1 MRKFIK
7 TAGILLL
14 LGTLFRPSGILAED
28 TKISSEQ
35 LERLLNRLEQAE
47 KRIQELEET
56 KPVTPPP
63 TPQAEPQRETIP
75 LLPPRLERA
84 AGGLDDSEEMLINNY
99 TDDSGS
105 PAFETRLSTLEEDWK
120 KFSESEQEKKAKDA
134 NKATT
139 MKITGRIH
147 LDGWN
152 FSDST
157 PGIAAFNNPADPMD
171 PENNLEFRRLRLGF
185 AGDIKDNMLYKLEFD
200 FDDANDPTIK
210 DAYIGWNDL
219 PVFQTLLIGNQKR
232 PLGMDHL
239 NSSRFNWFLERPLVI
254 EAFNQDARRLGIAAY
269 GVSEE
274 ETWNWRYGIY
284 ELENIAN
291 DSGYAG
297 DAGQYSL
304 NARLAG
310 TPWYDETSG
319 GRGYL
324 HLGIADMWAKPDG
337 DPSATASNN
346 NEARFRTRPEA
357 RSGSVRWLDTGAIA
371 GADWFNTL
379 GLEAMLT
386 VGSFSVVSEYQVTYV
401 GRGATGPDLTF
412 EGAYVE
418 AGYFLTGEY
427 QPINRRTGTIER
439 VKPLEN
445 FFWVNTCDGETG
457 GGWGAWQVIARYSYL
472 DLSDGDITGG
482 DERNFTAGMVWWWNS
497 HARMQFNYIHA
508 QIDDRGPI
516 DGYTDGRSDI
526 FGVRFSVDF

>member
-1 MRKFIK
+1 MRTFMK
-7 TAGILLL
+7 TAGFLFL
-14 LGTLFRPSGILAED
+14 LGTLFQSPRLFAED
-28 TKISSEQ
+28 TTISSDQ
-35 LERLLNRLEQAE
+35 LERLLNRLEAAE

-56 KPVTPPP
+56 EQSKKVQTPPP
-63 TPQAEPQRETIP
+63 APAPKTTPPPQ
-75 LLPPRLERA
+75 LENVG
-84 AGGLDDSEEMLINNY
+84 GGLDDSEQLLINEFNRVSE
-99 TDDSGS
+99 DSVLES
-105 PAFETRLSTLEEDWK
+105 RLSTLEEDWK
-120 KFSESEQEKKAKDA
+120 KFAESEQAKKAKEA
-134 NKATT
+134 SKETT

-152 FSDST
+152 FTNST

-171 PENNLEFRRLRLGF
+171 PANNLEFRRLRLGF

-200 FDDANDPTIK
+200 LDDANDPTIK

-239 NSSRFNWFLERPLVI
+239 NSSRFNTFLERPLVI

-269 GVSEE
+269 GVSED

-297 DAGQYSL
+297 DAGQYSI
-304 NARLAG
+304 NGRLAG

-337 DPSATASNN
+337 DVSSPGANS

-357 RSGSVRWLDTGAIA
+357 RTGSVRWLDTGRIA
-371 GADWFNTL
+371 GANWFNTL
-379 GLEAMLT
+379 GLEAMLNI
-386 VGSFSVVSEYQVTYV
+386 GSFSVVSEYQVTYL

-412 EGAYVE
+412 EGAYVQ
-418 AGYFLTGEY
+418 AAYFLTGEY
-427 QPINRRTGTIER
+427 QPINRRTGTIAR

-445 FFWVNTCDGETG
+445 FFLVNTCDGETAS
-457 GGWGAWQVIARYSYL
+457 GWGAWQVAARYSYL
-472 DLSDGDITGG
+472 DLSDDNITGG
-482 DERNFTAGMVWWWNS
+482 DERNFTFGLVWWWNS

-516 DGYTDGRSDI
+516 DGYTGGRSDI

>member
-1 MRKFIK
+1 MRTFIK
-7 TAGILLL
+7 TAGFLLL
-14 LGTLFRPSGILAED
+14 LGTLFRTTSVFAED
-28 TKISSEQ
+28 ARIDSAQ
-35 LERLLNRLEQAE
+35 LERLLDRLEAAE
-47 KRIQELEET
+47 QRIQELEQKKEEP
-56 KPVTPPP
+56 KQQTPPP
-63 TPQAEPQRETIP
+63 APTSRMAPPPQ
-75 LLPPRLERA
+75 LEA
-84 AGGLDDSEEMLINNY
+84 ASGGLDDSEQLLINNFY
-99 TDDSGS
+99 DEAGDNALES
-105 PAFETRLSTLEEDWK
+105 RLSTLEEDWK
-120 KFSESEQEKKAKDA
+120 KFSESEQAKKAKEA
-134 NKATT
+134 SKATT

-152 FSDST
+152 FSNST

-185 AGDIKDNMLYKLEFD
+185 SGDIKDNMIYKLEFD

-210 DAYIGWNDL
+210 DVYMGWNDL

-239 NSSRFNWFLERPLVI
+239 NSSRFNWLLERPLVI

-269 GVSEE
+269 GVSED

-304 NARLAG
+304 NGRLAG
-310 TPWYDETSG
+310 TPWYDETSD

-324 HLGIADMWAKPDG
+324 HLGIANMWAKPDG
-337 DPSATASNN
+337 SPSATASNN

-357 RSGSVRWLDTGAIA
+357 RTGSVRWLDTGAIA

-386 VGSFSVVSEYQVTYV
+386 IGSFSAVSEYQVTYL
-401 GRGATGPDLTF
+401 GRGSQGSDLTF
-412 EGAYVE
+412 EGAYVQ

-427 QPINRRTGTIER
+427 QPINRRTGTIDR

-445 FFWVNTCDGETG
+445 FFLVNTCDDEIAS
-457 GGWGAWQVIARYSYL
+457 GWGAWQVIARYSYL
-472 DLSDGDITGG
+472 DLSDGNITGG
-482 DERNFTAGMVWWWNS
+482 DERNFTFGMVWWWNS

-516 DGYTDGRSDI
+516 DGYTGGRSDI
-526 FGVRFSVDF
+526 FGARFSVDF